1 MKALFHSYS
10 HACMAV
16 VLIGLAMIP
25 SLAHAAATITII
37 NKDDPGEGFNDPAP
51 FMPVGGNTATTL
63 GQARLNAFQYAAN
76 IWGRLISSTVPIL
89 VEANMDPLGGGANS
103 ATLGGTSPVTAHM
116 NFPGAPRLNTWYVA
130 ALANKLSGV
139 DLNPAPSLVVSDSDM
154 DAVFN
159 SDLDGDTVLGTS
171 HWYYGLDGNPP
182 TGNIDFVSTVL
193 HEIGHGLG
201 FLTLV
206 KQSTGQKAKGFDDAF
221 MVFLEN
227 HGATPPDYPSMTNAQ
242 RVIASTAGPNLHW
255 IGLNVVAAR
264 GGHVEMYAPN
274 PAQPGSSVAHF
285 STTLTPDEL
294 MEPFANGPSHNVG
307 LAAQL
312 FADIGWGTIAP
323 ELLLDLNATSFTTGD
338 TLVLNATVNQGVP
351 NSLVDVY
358 AARLMPD
365 GTLMFL
371 QPDGVT
377 FSTTIAPVIP
387 NWNVINNF
395 FGPVFTSTFTGTEP
409 PGSYIWFIAFTTP
422 GTLNITALG
431 SAPYSFTPS

>member
-1 MKALFHSYS
+1 
-10 HACMAV
+10 
-16 VLIGLAMIP
+16 MIP
-25 SLAHAAATITII
+25 SLAHAATTITII

-130 ALANKLSGV
+130 ALANKLSGA
-139 DLNPAPSLVVSDSDM
+139 DLNPAPSSVTSDSDM

-206 KQSTGQKAKGFDDAF
+206 DQPTGQKAKGFDDAF

-255 IGLNVVAAR
+255 TGLNVVAAR
-264 GGHVEMYAPN
+264 GGQVEMYAPN
-274 PAQPGSSVAHF
+274 PAEPGSSVAHF

-377 FSTTIAPVIP
+377 FGTTIAPVIK
-387 NWNVINNF
+387 NWNVTSNF
-395 FGPVFTSTFTGTEP
+395 SGPVFTSTFTGTEP
-409 PGSYIWFIAFTTP
+409 PGAYTWFVAFTRP
-422 GTLNITALG
+422 DTLTITALG
-431 SAPYSFTPS
+431 SAPYSFTP